1 MVKKSSENAS
11 IAPFLLKCYEMVD
24 DPSTDD
30 LISWS
35 QTNDSFIVWDESNF
49 ASQLLP
55 KFFKHSN
62 YASFQ
67 RQLNI
72 YGFRKTDT
80 DRWEFANDGF
90 IKGQKHLL
98 KSISRKKATQVT
110 VQQKVIQQKDP
121 EPEIIHV
128 SRDDENRHAH
138 LWKEVESLKTDKN
151 MLMQELVKQRQ
162 HQETS
167 RTKMLVLREQLK
179 GMEKNQ
185 HQLLSFIVMAMQ
197 SPGFFAQLSPQIQ
210 SKTIIKPVTEDTTD
224 DTERVVLP
232 NERAIV
238 KYQPPVE
245 SPAYISEDSVEMGL
259 TLEEIEDILMNDDTP
274 GSTVDSGM
282 DSTEN
287 CDSVTIHDLPNCDSM
302 IDELLSSP
310 LEKNKITVDHT
321 EDEVWSSEMETDAYR
336 FLTEG
341 FEKSLIVSPR
351 SGTSLLSA
359 FN

>member
-1 MVKKSSENAS
+1 M
-11 IAPFLLKCYEMVD
+11 
-24 DPSTDD
+24 
-30 LISWS
+30 
-35 QTNDSFIVWDESNF
+35 
-49 ASQLLP
+49 
-55 KFFKHSN
+55 
-62 YASFQ
+62 FQ
-67 RQLNI
+67 
-72 YGFRKTDT
+72 GFRKTDT

-98 KSISRKKATQVT
+98 KSINRKKATQVT

-197 SPGFFAQLSPQIQ
+197 SPGFFAQLSPQVP
-210 SKTIIKPVTEDTTD
+210 SKTIIKPVTEYTTD
-224 DTERVVLP
+224 DTETVVAP
-232 NERAIV
+232 HERAIV

-245 SPAYISEDSVEMGL
+245 SPTYISEDSVEMGL
-259 TLEEIEDILMNDDTP
+259 TLEEIEDILMNDTP
-274 GSTVDSGM
+274 GSTVDEGM
-282 DSTEN
+282 NSTEN
-287 CDSVTIHDLPNCDSM
+287 YDSVAIHDLPNCDSM
-302 IDELLSSP
+302 ID
-310 LEKNKITVDHT
+310 
-321 EDEVWSSEMETDAYR
+321 
-336 FLTEG
+336 
-341 FEKSLIVSPR
+341 
-351 SGTSLLSA
+351 
-359 FN
+359 